1 MRTRAITTW
10 RNNVSTS
17 NQTLDEIFKIAADE
31 TKTPEERIRTVLVM
45 SADQSNPE
53 HMQRLDRGI
62 SAQKANLL

>member
-1 MRTRAITTW
+1 MRTTPITTW
-10 RNNVSTS
+10 RNNVSIS
-17 NQTLDEIFKIAADE
+17 NQILDEIFKVAADD
-31 TKTPEERIRTVLVM
+31 TKTPEERLRAVLVM